1 MCCKFVNLLVNLGI
15 SRVNCQKHGER
26 LFSYVSFLVWINAFI
41 LPNFAIFF
49 GTHHYK
55 STSSQFK
62 KEAYIECN
70 IRSKRKR
77 KTEDKTGGGK
87 I

>member
-1 MCCKFVNLLVNLGI
+1 MCCKFVNLLVNF
-15 SRVNCQKHGER
+15 QKHGEG
-26 LFSYVSFLVWINAFI
+26 LFLFLERINAFI

-49 GTHHYK
+49 GRNHYK

-62 KEAYIECN
+62 KEAYIESN

-77 KTEDKTGGGK
+77 KTEEVTEGGQK
-87 I
+87 EYRECRYN